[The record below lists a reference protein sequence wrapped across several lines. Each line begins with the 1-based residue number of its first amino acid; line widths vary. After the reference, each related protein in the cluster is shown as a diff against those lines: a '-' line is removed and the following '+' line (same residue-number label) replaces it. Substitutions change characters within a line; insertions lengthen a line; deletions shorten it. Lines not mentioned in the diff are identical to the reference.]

1 MTRRLDV
8 LVCSG
13 AACVS
18 SHSAAVRDALSR
30 EIDENGLSNEIRI
43 VETGC
48 MGPCELGPVMLVYPD
63 GAFYIHVK
71 PEDAAEIVQEHF
83 LKGRPVKRLLW
94 EDPEARRIVEGKKQI
109 PFFAKQVKVV
119 LRNCGRIDPENIE
132 EYIAADGYEA
142 LGKALTQMARNEVIQ
157 VITDSGLRGRGGAG
171 FPTGKKWQ
179 FVASAT
185 GETKYVVCNGDEGD
199 PGAFM
204 DRSLLEGDPHTVI
217 EGMTIAAYAVGASRG
232 YIYIRAEYPLAIKR
246 LQIALGQAR
255 KMGLLGENILETGFS
270 FDIEVRMGA
279 GAFVC
284 GEETALIASIEG
296 ERGIARVRPPYP
308 AVRGLFGMPTL
319 INNVE
324 TWGNIRHIVLN
335 GADWFRSIGTERS
348 PGTKVFALS
357 GKVKNTGL
365 VEIPMGMTLRELI
378 FDIGGGIPNGKKF
391 KAVQTG
397 GPSGGCIPEKYL
409 DTPIDYESLKE
420 LGAIMGSGGMIVM
433 DEDNCMV
440 NIAKFFLEFT
450 SDESCG
456 QCVPCRTGLP
466 RMLDIL
472 KRITSG
478 NGTMDDLDLLQ
489 HLGEM
494 IIETSFCGLGKTAPN
509 PVLSTLK
516 YFEDE
521 YREHIEEKKCRAKVC
536 TDLIAYRIDEDAC
549 RACGICA
556 VNCPVGAITG
566 ELGKP
571 PYIIDE
577 EACIRC
583 GTCLEVCPF
592 GAVHV
597 LSGELCNQDK
607 REGSK

>member
-1 MTRRLDV
+1 M
-8 LVCSG
+8 
-13 AACVS
+13 
-18 SHSAAVRDALSR
+18 
-30 EIDENGLSNEIRI
+30 
-43 VETGC
+43 
-48 MGPCELGPVMLVYPD
+48 
-63 GAFYIHVK
+63 
-71 PEDAAEIVQEHF
+71 
-83 LKGRPVKRLLW
+83 W
-94 EDPEARRIVEGKKQI
+94 
-109 PFFAKQVKVV
+109 
-119 LRNCGRIDPENIE
+119 
-132 EYIAADGYEA
+132 
-142 LGKALTQMARNEVIQ
+142 
-157 VITDSGLRGRGGAG
+157 
-171 FPTGKKWQ
+171 
-179 FVASAT
+179 SAT
-185 GETKYVVCNGDEGD
+185 
-199 PGAFM
+199 A
-204 DRSLLEGDPHTVI
+204 DPHAVI
-217 EGMTIAAYAVGASRG
+217 EGMTIAAYAVGANRG

-246 LQIALGQAR
+246 LQIALAAAR
-255 KMGLLGENILETGFS
+255 DVGLLGENILETGFS

-296 ERGIARVRPPYP
+296 ERGTPRVRPPYP

-324 TWGNIRHIVLN
+324 TWGNIRHIILN
-335 GADWFRSIGTERS
+335 GADWFRSIGTEGS

-378 FDIGGGIPNGKKF
+378 FDIGGGVPNGKKF

-397 GPSGGCIPEKYL
+397 G
-409 DTPIDYESLKE
+409 
-420 LGAIMGSGGMIVM
+420 
-433 DEDNCMV
+433 DNCMV

-456 QCVPCRTGLP
+456 QCVPCRVGLR

-478 NGTMDDLDLLQ
+478 NGRMADLDLLK

-516 YFEDE
+516 YFHEE

-536 TDLIAYRIDEDAC
+536 TDLITYHIDQDTC

-556 VNCPVGAITG
+556 KNCPAEAITG
-566 ELGKP
+566 EIGKP
-571 PYIIDE
+571 PYVINE
-577 EACIRC
+577 EACVRC

-592 GAVHV
+592 GAVRV
-597 LSGELCNQDK
+597 LSGELCNKD
-607 REGSK
+607 RTEGSK

>member
-1 MTRRLDV
+1 
-8 LVCSG
+8 
-13 AACVS
+13 
-18 SHSAAVRDALSR
+18 
-30 EIDENGLSNEIRI
+30 
-43 VETGC
+43 
-48 MGPCELGPVMLVYPD
+48 
-63 GAFYIHVK
+63 
-71 PEDAAEIVQEHF
+71 
-83 LKGRPVKRLLW
+83 
-94 EDPEARRIVEGKKQI
+94 
-109 PFFAKQVKVV
+109 
-119 LRNCGRIDPENIE
+119 
-132 EYIAADGYEA
+132 
-142 LGKALTQMARNEVIQ
+142 
-157 VITDSGLRGRGGAG
+157 
-171 FPTGKKWQ
+171 
-179 FVASAT
+179 
-185 GETKYVVCNGDEGD
+185 CNGDEGD

-204 DRSLLEGDPHTVI
+204 DRSLLEGDPHAVI

-246 LQIALGQAR
+246 LQIALAAAR
-255 KMGLLGENILETGFS
+255 KAGLLGEDILETGFS

-324 TWGNIRHIVLN
+324 TWGNIRHIILN
-335 GADWFRSIGTERS
+335 GADWFRSIGTEAS

-357 GKVKNTGL
+357 GKVQNTGL

-378 FDIGGGIPNGKKF
+378 FGIGGGVPNGKKF

-397 GPSGGCIPEKYL
+397 GPSGGCIPEEFL

-456 QCVPCRTGLP
+456 QCVPCRVGLR

-478 NGTMDDLDLLQ
+478 NGRMADLDLLK
-489 HLGEM
+489 HLGKM

-516 YFEDE
+516 YFHEE

-536 TDLIAYRIDEDAC
+536 TDLITYRIDGEVC
-549 RACGICA
+549 RGCGVCA
-556 VNCPVGAITG
+556 KNCPAKVIAGQ
-566 ELGKP
+566 LGKP
-571 PYIIDE
+571 PYVINE

-592 GAVHV
+592 GAVK
-597 LSGELCNQDK
+597 LESGAL
-607 REGSK
+607 